1 MKRDRDVTIVCYLSP
16 RERAAA
22 DDMKRLAGLAS
33 DANLLRT
40 ALYRFAVHLDHA
52 ADPALFQVRGQSA
65 HAFDCD
71 QLEECMCHDGKRKQR
86 ASS

>member
-1 MKRDRDVTIVCYLSP
+1 MSP
-16 RERAAA
+16 RERSAV
-22 DDMKRLAGLAS
+22 DDMKRRAGLAS

-40 ALYRFAVHLDHA
+40 ALYRFAVHLDINT
-52 ADPALFQVRGQSA
+52 DPTLFQIRGQQG

-71 QLEECMCHDGKRKQR
+71 LLEDCICRSKQNSKQNPARAR